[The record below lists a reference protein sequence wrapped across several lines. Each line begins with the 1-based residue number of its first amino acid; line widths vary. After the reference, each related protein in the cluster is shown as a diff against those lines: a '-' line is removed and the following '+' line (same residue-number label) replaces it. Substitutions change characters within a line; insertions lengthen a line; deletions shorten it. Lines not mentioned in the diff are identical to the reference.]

1 MTPFAQYRSLAES
14 YYGIYKVRW
23 ADIREVETRCGTEMY
38 CGGNGLPMVLCRI
51 GCRDMLLSKE
61 APDRTTSE
69 LLDCRSRAMRG
80 KPFSFTP
87 ISWLMALDI

>member
-1 MTPFAQYRSLAES
+1 MTPFAQHGSLAES
-14 YYGIYKVRW
+14 YYSVYKVRR
-23 ADIREVETRCGTEMY
+23 ADIREVETRHGTELC

-87 ISWLMALDI
+87 INWLMALDI

>member
-1 MTPFAQYRSLAES
+1 
-14 YYGIYKVRW
+14 
-23 ADIREVETRCGTEMY
+23 
-38 CGGNGLPMVLCRI
+38 
-51 GCRDMLLSKE
+51 MLLSKE

-87 ISWLMALDI
+87 INWLMALDI